1 MRVKQVGFSLIEVM
15 ITMLVMAIGL
25 LGLAALQIK
34 SVQFSQASL
43 QQSLA
48 AMQASD
54 MAERLWS
61 NLCVLAQK
69 SATDELIAQWQAEHE
84 RAMPQWQGQV
94 IRHDATRYTI
104 QVSWQDPKAPKDR
117 APTRS
122 TLAHRIELPA
132 LACELE
138 N

>member
-1 MRVKQVGFSLIEVM
+1 MRVRQSGFSLIEVM

-25 LGLAALQIK
+25 LGLAALQLK

-48 AMQASD
+48 AMQATD

-61 NLCVLAQK
+61 NLCVLPDAA
-69 SATDELIAQWQAEHE
+69 ATAELIEQWQAEHAL
-84 RAMPQWQGQV
+84 AMPQWKGQV
-94 IRHDATRYTI
+94 TRHDAKNYTI
-104 QVSWQDPKAPKDR
+104 QVSWQDPKAPANKAAAR
-117 APTRS
+117 E
-122 TLAHRIELPA
+122 TLAHRVELPTG
-132 LACELE
+132 ACELE